1 MTLFRSAAAEDVEK
15 TWVEAKR
22 LSELARR
29 REATRRLAVYHDDYR
44 EYVTAQLRRVFHP
57 DVWSRYREALDVAP
71 TANPLRWAH
80 QELSS
85 LYTDPPSRRGDPRY
99 LDWCAEVGLDAEIFS
114 VTEPYAS
121 LLNTVCIAVL
131 WDADLRRPEPVVLT
145 PDQMTVWTDP
155 QRPTRPVKIAY
166 QIEAIDSPDSD
177 GARWV
182 VWTPEE
188 HYIVGTRGE
197 RIAPEGNPDM
207 VNPYPGG
214 FMPFVFA
221 RQNGVPG
228 QFWSVTT
235 GSDLV
240 DATIQAAKKMAQKNH
255 VYDHQSCKTAWITG
269 DLTDRA
275 KERVFGPGVVM
286 LLEPGSS
293 TGVID
298 TQAEFGSL
306 SDDICADIDMTLR
319 TYGLSYDA
327 FRAAASNQSGKYL
340 EMKGR
345 ALRDRRKRTIPIFR
359 RVENQLYAAVS
370 VVWRYHAGVTL
381 SDDFGVDFT
390 ELPIYADEAREL
402 ELWRARCDAGLVS
415 PGEFYL
421 AWNPDVGTAEAGEAR
436 LRENLESWKALRDS
450 TAPLTAILGAGK

>member
-1 MTLFRSAAAEDVEK
+1 MTLFRSAAAEGVEK

-44 EYVTAQLRRVFHP
+44 EYVTAALRRVFHP
-57 DVWSRYREALDVAP
+57 DVWSRYREALDTAP

-85 LYTDPPSRRGDPRY
+85 LYADPPVRRGDPQY
-99 LDWCAEVGLDAEIFS
+99 LDWCAEVGIDAEIFAI
-114 VTEPYAS
+114 VEPYAS
-121 LLNTVCIAVL
+121 LLNVVCIAVL
-131 WDADLRRPEPVVLT
+131 WDPDLRRPEPVVLT

-166 QIEAIDSPDSD
+166 QIEAVDSPDSA
-177 GARWV
+177 GPRWV
-182 VWTPEE
+182 VWSPDE
-188 HYIVGTRGE
+188 HYIVDGRGE
-197 RIAPEGNPDM
+197 RIAPPDNPEM
-207 VNPYPGG
+207 ENPYPGG
-214 FMPFVFA
+214 FMPFVFV
-221 RQNGVPG
+221 RQEPVPG

-235 GSDLV
+235 GADLV
-240 DATIQAAKKMAQKNH
+240 DATIDAAKKMAQKNH
-255 VYDHQSCKTAWITG
+255 VYDHQSARTTWISG
-269 DLTDRA
+269 DMTERA
-275 KERVFGPGVVM
+275 KERVGGAGIVM
-286 LLEPGSS
+286 LLEPGSQ
-293 TGVID
+293 TGVLD
-298 TQAEFGSL
+298 TEANFASL

-327 FRAAASNQSGKYL
+327 FRASASNQSGKYL

-345 ALRDRRKRTIPIFR
+345 ALRDRRKATIPLFR

-370 VVWRYHAGVTL
+370 TVWRYHADVAL

-421 AWNPDVGTAEAGEAR
+421 AWNPDVGTAEEGEAR
-436 LRENLESWKALRDS
+436 LRANLESWKALRDS

>member
-1 MTLFRSAAAEDVEK
+1 MTLFRSVAAEAVDK
-15 TWVEAKR
+15 TWIQAKG
-22 LSELARR
+22 LSELARQG
-29 REATRRLAVYHDDYR
+29 EATKRLAIYHDDYQD
-44 EYVTAQLRRVFHP
+44 YVTKRLKAVFHEE
-57 DVWSRYREALDVAP
+57 VWKRFQGALDVPP

-80 QELSS
+80 KELSS
-85 LYTDPPSRRGDPRY
+85 LYTDPPTRRGDQKY
-99 LDWCAEVGLDAEIFS
+99 LEWCAEVGLDSEIFR
-114 VTEPYAS
+114 VVEPYAS

-131 WDADLRRPEPVVLT
+131 WDPENKRPEPVILT

-155 QRPTRPVKIAY
+155 QRPTRPTRIAY
-166 QIEAIDSPDSD
+166 QIEAVDSPDSA
-177 GARWV
+177 GPRWV
-182 VWTPEE
+182 VWSPDE
-188 HYIVGTRGE
+188 HYIVDGRGE
-197 RIAPEGNPDM
+197 RVAPPDNPEM

-214 FMPFVFA
+214 FLPFVFV
-221 RQNGVPG
+221 RQNPVPG

-240 DATIQAAKKMAQKNH
+240 NATLAAAKKMAQKNH
-255 VYDHQSCKTAWITG
+255 VFDHQACRTTWISG

-275 KERVFGPGVVM
+275 KERVGGAGVVM
-286 LLEPGSS
+286 LLEQGSQI
-293 TGVID
+293 GVLD
-298 TQAEFGSL
+298 TQADFASL

-345 ALRDRRKRTIPIFR
+345 ALRDRRKATIPLFR
-359 RVENQLYAAVS
+359 RVENQLRKAVG
-370 VVWRYHAGVTL
+370 VVWKYHAEVML
-381 SDDFGVDFT
+381 ADDFGIDFT

-402 ELWRARCDAGLVS
+402 ELWTSRCEAGLVS

-421 AWNPDVGTAEAGEAR
+421 AWNPDVMTPEEGEKR
-436 LRENLESWKALRDS
+436 LMANLESWKAIRDS